1 MKLRYAPAS
10 PYVRK
15 VMVTAAETGL
25 DERIELIP
33 TNVRDP
39 DPELARH
46 NPLSK
51 VPALITDGG
60 ENLFD
65 SPVICEYLDSLHEG
79 PKLFPPPGAARWR
92 ALRLQALG
100 DGVLDAAVL
109 CRMEGFRPPELRSAE
124 FVAQQKG
131 KVASALD
138 ALEQEAGGFGDAVT
152 IGAITVGCALGYLDF
167 RFSEDD
173 WRAGRPALA
182 AWYADFAKRPSM
194 VRSAPREPTV

>member
-1 MKLRYAPAS
+1 MKLRHAPAS

-15 VMVTAAETGL
+15 VMATAIETGL

-39 DPELARH
+39 DPELAGH

-60 ENLFD
+60 EKLFD
-65 SPVICEYLDSLHEG
+65 SPVICEYLDSLHDG
-79 PKLFPPPGAARWR
+79 PKLFPPAGAARWR

-109 CRMEGFRPPELRSAE
+109 CRMEGFRPAELRSGE

-173 WRAGRPALA
+173 WRAGRSALA
-182 AWYADFAKRPSM
+182 AWYAEFAKRPSM
-194 VRSAPREPTV
+194 ARSAPREPTV

>member
-1 MKLRYAPAS
+1 MKLHYSPAS

-15 VMVTAAETGL
+15 VMAAAVETGL

-33 TNVRDP
+33 TKTHDP

-60 ENLFD
+60 EKLFD
-65 SPVICEYLDSLHEG
+65 SPVICEYLDSLHDG
-79 PKLFPPPGAARWR
+79 PKLFPLSGEARWR
-92 ALRLQALG
+92 VLRLQALG

-131 KVASALD
+131 KVDSALD
-138 ALEQEAGGFGDAVT
+138 ALEQEVGGFGDAVT
-152 IGAITVGCALGYLDF
+152 IATITVGCALGYLDF

-194 VRSAPREPTV
+194 VRSAPREPTG

>member
-1 MKLRYAPAS
+1 MKLHYSPAS

-15 VMVTAAETGL
+15 VMAAAVETGL

-33 TNVRDP
+33 TKTHDP

-60 ENLFD
+60 EKLFD
-65 SPVICEYLDSLHEG
+65 SPVICEYLDSLHDG
-79 PKLFPPPGAARWR
+79 PKLFPLSGEARWR
-92 ALRLQALG
+92 VLRLQALG

-109 CRMEGFRPPELRSAE
+109 CRMEGFRPAELRSAA

-138 ALEQEAGGFGDAVT
+138 VLEQEAGGFGDAVT
-152 IGAITVGCALGYLDF
+152 IATITVGCALGYLDF

-173 WRAGRPALA
+173 WRAGRTALA

>member
-1 MKLRYAPAS
+1 MKLRHAPAS

-15 VMVTAAETGL
+15 VMVAAAETGL

-39 DPELARH
+39 DPELAGH

-51 VPALITDGG
+51 VPALITDDG
-60 ENLFD
+60 ESLFD
-65 SPVICEYLDSLHEG
+65 SPVICEYLDSLHDG
-79 PKLFPPPGAARWR
+79 PKLFPPAGAARWR
-92 ALRLQALG
+92 ELRRQALG

-109 CRMEGFRPPELRSAE
+109 CRMEGLRPPELRSAE
-124 FVAQQKG
+124 FVAQQKA
-131 KVASALD
+131 KVATALD
-138 ALEQEAGGFGDAVT
+138 ALEQEVGGFGDTVT

-182 AWYADFAKRPSM
+182 AWYADFARRPSM
-194 VRSAPREPTV
+194 VNSAPREPTG

>member
-1 MKLRYAPAS
+1 MKLRHAPAS

-15 VMVTAAETGL
+15 VMVAAAETGL
-25 DERIELIP
+25 DELIELIP

-39 DPELARH
+39 DPELAGH

-51 VPALITDGG
+51 VPTLITDDG
-60 ENLFD
+60 ESLFD
-65 SPVICEYLDSLHEG
+65 SPVICEYLDSLHDG
-79 PKLFPPPGAARWR
+79 PKLFPPAGAARWR
-92 ALRLQALG
+92 ELRRQALG

-109 CRMEGFRPPELRSAE
+109 CRMEGLRPPELRSAE

-138 ALEQEAGGFGDAVT
+138 ALEQEVGGFGDTVT

-182 AWYADFAKRPSM
+182 AWYADFARRPSM
-194 VRSAPREPTV
+194 VNSAPREPTG